1 MPKSRADGRRTKE
14 KVLEVAIPL
23 FARHGYAGTS
33 IRMIS
38 KAAKVNVATLAY
50 HFGDKDGLYDTVV
63 TRLHEDLQEA
73 FPDDL
78 LQGPS
83 DELLAHLVR
92 QIWTFVREHRE
103 HNRLL
108 LRHVLD
114 QGSLPAAITEQWSD
128 QLFDKAIGFLRL
140 FRPDWSET
148 RCRLL
153 VSMLQHTM
161 VRWALESESDLA
173 QALGNPEDPE
183 AEILAFFEDLLKT
196 QLGLSQPGAAS
207 VAR

>member
-1 MPKSRADGRRTKE
+1 MPKTRADGRRTRE

-38 KAAKVNVATLAY
+38 KGAGVNVATLAY

-63 TRLHEDLQEA
+63 TRLHEDLVEA

-78 LQGPS
+78 LQGPP
-83 DELLAHLVR
+83 DQVLRNVVDR
-92 QIWTFVREHRE
+92 VWTFVREHRE

-114 QGSLPAAITEQWSD
+114 QGALPTAVTEQWSD
-128 QLFDKAIGFLRL
+128 ALFDRAVGFVRL
-140 FRPDWSET
+140 FRPDWSAV
-148 RCRLL
+148 RCRML
-153 VSMLQHTM
+153 VSMLQHTL
-161 VRWALESESDLA
+161 VRWALESPADLA
-173 QALGNPEDPE
+173 QALGNPEDPD
-183 AEILAFFEDLLKT
+183 AEIVGFFEDLLRT
-196 QLGLSQPGAAS
+196 QLGLPAR
-207 VAR
+207 VAP